1 MNQAIQTADI
11 NPLEALKN
19 QTFTLHKALEKRLA
33 FPETFASKIR
43 YANALILFYVFQ
55 RQFALN
61 SEKFQSQVASQFALT
76 KRQRLP
82 LIEQDMQQLSVEPLN
97 INNFATLHLTS
108 LDEFYGCLY
117 VNEGSTLGGNIIQA
131 EMLKIHGDSALNW
144 THYLNPYGA
153 EMIAMWQSF
162 RSALMAELIAGNV
175 GIDGVISGAAKSFQ
189 FMLDT
194 AAQLGFSDKS

>member
-1 MNQAIQTADI
+1 MNQALQSADI
-11 NPLEALKN
+11 NPLDALKN

-33 FPETFASKIR
+33 FPETFASKTR
-43 YANALILFYVFQ
+43 YADVLILFYVFQ
-55 RQFALN
+55 RQFALD

-82 LIEQDMQQLSVEPLN
+82 LIEHDMQQLSVELVD
-97 INNFATLHLTS
+97 ISQFAALHLTS

-131 EMLKIHGDSALNW
+131 EMLKIHGESALNW
-144 THYLNPYGA
+144 THYLNPYGQD
-153 EMIAMWQSF
+153 MMPMWQSF
-162 RSALMAELIAGNV
+162 RAALLAELAAGHV
-175 GIDGVISGAAKSFQ
+175 SIDGVISGAAKSFQ

-194 AAQLGFSDKS
+194 AALLGFTDKS